1 MEREL
6 GGDSLCL
13 TRSSP
18 AGVRPNSDLLPSLPE
33 QRSLPPRTPEA
44 LSRPERNRKARRGP
58 ELEPESRPGPD
69 ADPRPGGVQAP
80 LRPGPVPPPPPPDTD
95 TILGRDIPQLP
106 VPGPRF
112 GRLLGQGRQ
121 ELGTPTLPPRLPC

>member
-1 MEREL
+1 MGRGQSL
-6 GGDSLCL
+6 PDSQLYSRGPSQL
-13 TRSSP
+13 
-18 AGVRPNSDLLPSLPE
+18 RPPSLPA
-33 QRSLPPRTPEA
+33 QRSLLPPRTPEA

-58 ELEPESRPGPD
+58 GLEPESRPGPD